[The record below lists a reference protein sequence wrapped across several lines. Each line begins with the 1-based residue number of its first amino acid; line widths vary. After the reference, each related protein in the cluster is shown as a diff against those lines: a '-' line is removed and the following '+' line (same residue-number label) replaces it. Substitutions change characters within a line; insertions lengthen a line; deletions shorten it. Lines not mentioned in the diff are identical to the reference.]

1 MRAEIT
7 KIKNPT
13 IMKKN
18 IDSVKLSYYRLT
30 LQSFLKESHPE
41 LADDA
46 EFIASRGDLAAQTY
60 SQTIEEGHSHNQ
72 AEALASE
79 VLYKGLYFSKHD
91 TIVNVLW
98 NEFNLEVP
106 QGSAKNMA
114 QILLAFCEDV
124 FAKYPISDEFA
135 YEPEF
140 NQLYTELTG
149 TIVIWMEEHEL

>member
-1 MRAEIT
+1 
-7 KIKNPT
+7 
-13 IMKKN
+13 MKKN

-30 LQSFLKESHPE
+30 LQSFLSESHPE

-46 EFIASRGDLAAQTY
+46 EFIANRGDLAAQTY
-60 SQTIEEGHSHNQ
+60 SQALLDGHSHDQ
-72 AEALASE
+72 AEALSSE

-106 QGSAKNMA
+106 QGSAKNLA

>member
-1 MRAEIT
+1 M
-7 KIKNPT
+7 N
-13 IMKKN
+13 KN
-18 IDSVKLSYYRLT
+18 IKTLELSYYRLT

-41 LADDA
+41 LANDA

-60 SQTIEEGHSHNQ
+60 SQTIIDGHSHNQ

-98 NEFNLEVP
+98 NEFNMEVP

-114 QILLAFCEDV
+114 QKLLTFCEGV
-124 FAKYPISDEFA
+124 FAKYPLSDDFA

>member
-1 MRAEIT
+1 
-7 KIKNPT
+7 
-13 IMKKN
+13 MKKN

-60 SQTIEEGHSHNQ
+60 SQTIEEGYSHNQ
-72 AEALASE
+72 AEALANE
-79 VLYKGLYFSKHD
+79 VLYKGLFFSKHD

-106 QGSAKNMA
+106 QGSAKNLA

>member
-1 MRAEIT
+1 
-7 KIKNPT
+7 
-13 IMKKN
+13 MKKN

-30 LQSFLKESHPE
+30 LQSFLSESHPE
-41 LADDA
+41 LANDA

-60 SQTIEEGHSHNQ
+60 SQTIEEGYSHNQ
-72 AEALASE
+72 AEALANE
-79 VLYKGLYFSKHD
+79 VLYKGLFFSKHD

-114 QILLAFCEDV
+114 QRLLAFCEDV

>member
-1 MRAEIT
+1 M
-7 KIKNPT
+7 N
-13 IMKKN
+13 KN
-18 IDSVKLSYYRLT
+18 IELPELSYYRLS

-41 LADDA
+41 LANDA

-60 SQTIEEGHSHNQ
+60 SQVIKTGQSQNQ

-106 QGSAKNMA
+106 QGSAKNLA
-114 QILLAFCEDV
+114 QQLLAFCEGV
-124 FAKYPISDEFA
+124 FAKYPISDDFA

>member
-1 MRAEIT
+1 
-7 KIKNPT
+7 
-13 IMKKN
+13 MKKN

-46 EFIASRGDLAAQTY
+46 ELIENRGDLAAQTY
-60 SQTIEEGHSHNQ
+60 SQALLDGHSHDQ
-72 AEALASE
+72 AEALSNE

-106 QGSAKNMA
+106 QGSAKNLA
-114 QILLAFCEDV
+114 QKLLAFCEDV

>member
-1 MRAEIT
+1 
-7 KIKNPT
+7 
-13 IMKKN
+13 MKKN

-46 EFIASRGDLAAQTY
+46 EFIAGRGDLTAQTY
-60 SQTIEEGHSHNQ
+60 SQAIFEGHSHNQ
-72 AEALASE
+72 AEALANE

>member
-1 MRAEIT
+1 M
-7 KIKNPT
+7 N
-13 IMKKN
+13 KN
-18 IDSVKLSYYRLT
+18 IKPVELSYYRLT

-41 LADDA
+41 QANDA
-46 EFIASRGDLAAQTY
+46 EFIASRGDLASQTY
-60 SQTIEEGHSHNQ
+60 SQAIEDGHSQNQ
-72 AEALASE
+72 AEGLASE

-106 QGSAKNMA
+106 QGSAKNLA
-114 QILLAFCEDV
+114 QKLLAFCEDV

-149 TIVIWMEEHEL
+149 TIVIWMEEHELQ

>member
-1 MRAEIT
+1 M
-7 KIKNPT
+7 N
-13 IMKKN
+13 KN
-18 IDSVKLSYYRLT
+18 IETLELSYYRLT

-41 LADDA
+41 LSNDA

-60 SQTIEEGHSHNQ
+60 SQAILDGHSHNQ

-106 QGSAKNMA
+106 QGSAKNLA
-114 QILLAFCEDV
+114 QILLSFCEDV

-140 NQLYTELTG
+140 SQLYTELTG

>member
-1 MRAEIT
+1 
-7 KIKNPT
+7 
-13 IMKKN
+13 MKKN
-18 IDSVKLSYYRLT
+18 IDSVKFSYYRLT
-30 LQSFLKESHPE
+30 LQSFLSESHPE
-41 LADDA
+41 LANDA

-60 SQTIEEGHSHNQ
+60 SHTIEEGHSHDQ
-72 AEALASE
+72 AEALANE

>member
-1 MRAEIT
+1 M
-7 KIKNPT
+7 N
-13 IMKKN
+13 KN
-18 IDSVKLSYYRLT
+18 IETLELSYYRLT
-30 LQSFLKESHPE
+30 LQSFLSESHPE
-41 LADDA
+41 LANDA
-46 EFIASRGDLAAQTY
+46 EFITSRGDLAAQTY
-60 SQTIEEGHSHNQ
+60 SQALLDGHSNDQ
-72 AEALASE
+72 AEVLASE

-114 QILLAFCEDV
+114 QKLLTFCEGV
-124 FAKYPISDEFA
+124 FSKYPLSDDFA

>member
-1 MRAEIT
+1 
-7 KIKNPT
+7 
-13 IMKKN
+13 MKRN

-41 LADDA
+41 LANDA

-60 SQTIEEGHSHNQ
+60 SKAIFEEHSHDQ
-72 AEALASE
+72 AEALANE

-106 QGSAKNMA
+106 QGSAKNLA

>member
-1 MRAEIT
+1 M
-7 KIKNPT
+7 
-13 IMKKN
+13 M
-18 IDSVKLSYYRLT
+18 L
-30 LQSFLKESHPE
+30 
-41 LADDA
+41 
-46 EFIASRGDLAAQTY
+46 IASRGDLAAQTY
-60 SQTIEEGHSHNQ
+60 SLAIIDGHSQNQ

-106 QGSAKNMA
+106 QGSAKNLA

-124 FAKYPISDEFA
+124 FAKYPISDDFA

>member
-1 MRAEIT
+1 M
-7 KIKNPT
+7 N
-13 IMKKN
+13 KN
-18 IDSVKLSYYRLT
+18 IDSVELSYYRLT

-46 EFIASRGDLAAQTY
+46 EFIANRGDLAAQTY
-60 SQTIEEGHSHNQ
+60 SQAITDGHSHNQ

-98 NEFNLEVP
+98 NEFNQEVP
-106 QGSAKNMA
+106 QGSAKNLA
-114 QILLAFCEDV
+114 KRLLAFCEGV
-124 FAKYPISDEFA
+124 FTKYPLSDDFA

-149 TIVIWMEEHEL
+149 TIVIWMEEHEIQ

>member
-1 MRAEIT
+1 
-7 KIKNPT
+7 
-13 IMKKN
+13 MKKN

-60 SQTIEEGHSHNQ
+60 SQALLDGHSHDQ
-72 AEALASE
+72 AEALSNE

-106 QGSAKNMA
+106 QGSAKDMA

>member
-1 MRAEIT
+1 
-7 KIKNPT
+7 
-13 IMKKN
+13 MKKN

-46 EFIASRGDLAAQTY
+46 ELIENRGDLAAQTY
-60 SQTIEEGHSHNQ
+60 SHTIEEGHSHDQ
-72 AEALASE
+72 AEALSNE

>member
-1 MRAEIT
+1 
-7 KIKNPT
+7 
-13 IMKKN
+13 MKKN

-46 EFIASRGDLAAQTY
+46 EFIANRGDLAAQTY
-60 SQTIEEGHSHNQ
+60 SQALLDGHSHDQ
-72 AEALASE
+72 AEALSNE

-106 QGSAKNMA
+106 QGSAKNLA

>member
-1 MRAEIT
+1 MIE
-7 KIKNPT
+7 NPLN
-13 IMKKN
+13 MNKN
-18 IDSVKLSYYRLT
+18 IESVELSYYRLT

-41 LADDA
+41 LANDA

-60 SQTIEEGHSHNQ
+60 SQTIKSGHSHNQ
-72 AEALASE
+72 AEALANE

-98 NEFNLEVP
+98 NEFNEEVP

-114 QILLAFCEDV
+114 QKLLSYCEGI
-124 FAKYPISDEFA
+124 FAKYPLSDDFA

-149 TIVIWMEEHEL
+149 TIVIWMEEHELQ